1 MSKITP
7 HLSILIPAYNAGPFI
22 GATLRSLLLQ
32 TFTDFEI
39 LVCDDGSKDDTAEVV
54 RSFSD
59 PRIRF
64 FQNKENKGKN
74 FTGNFL
80 LDQAVGQWANVHD
93 ADDISVPSRLE
104 NQMNYLNAHP
114 QCVLCGTN
122 FIAFVG
128 DGKVIEKSDL
138 ETESNAIREKIKTVS
153 QFHGPTVIFR
163 KDIAA
168 QVGGLY
174 RFFDHPS
181 DIDFTM
187 RVAERF
193 ETANLKE
200 YLYYY
205 RHQPGSLSNYVGGY
219 DLKRLADV
227 KMLYYLAREREENEG
242 LDTLMRGD
250 EGKIKS
256 LMDEFTAEYRADP
269 SIALRRGVF
278 RLLGMK
284 MYGNAMALSLKALGT
299 SLNELNLKC
308 VIYAFLASIKGSI
321 ELLLNREKI
330 DLRFLK

>member
-1 MSKITP
+1 MSMTTP
-7 HLSILIPAYNAGPFI
+7 GLSILIPAYNAGPFI
-22 GATLRSLLLQ
+22 GSTLRSLLLQ
-32 TFTDFEI
+32 TYTDFEI
-39 LVCDDGSKDDTAEVV
+39 LVCDDGSTDNTADVV
-54 RSFSD
+54 RTFTD

-64 FQNKENKGKN
+64 FQNKENRGKN

-80 LDQAVGQWANVHD
+80 LDQAAGKWANVHD

-104 NQMNYLNAHP
+104 NQMNFLNAHP

-128 DGKVIEKSDL
+128 NGKVIEKSNL
-138 ETESNAIREKIKTVS
+138 ETESKAIREKIKTVS

-163 KDIAA
+163 KDIAL

-205 RHQPGSLSNYVGGY
+205 RHQPGSLSNDVGGY

-227 KMLYYLAREREENEG
+227 KMLYHLARERAENQG
-242 LDTLMRGD
+242 IDTLMRGD
-250 EGKIKS
+250 DAKIRS
-256 LMDEFTAEYRADP
+256 LMEEFTAEYRADP

-284 MYGNAMALSLKALGT
+284 MYSNAMRLSIKALRA

-308 VIYAFLASIKGSI
+308 VVYAFLYSIKGSL
-321 ELLLNREKI
+321 ELLLSREKI